1 MSSFYSSTPVSVEP
15 YPLSSTSVSY
25 KGANLVLFSNDYREV
40 ISRYRWKRSVVVEG
54 FRYRF
59 DDSLLLLRVSESV
72 LFWYD
77 LESKSDCELVR
88 QKLSDS
94 LQSKICYSR
103 TDRPSKD
110 IRRRVQAVD
119 NDNLTDFNM

>member
-1 MSSFYSSTPVSVEP
+1 M
-15 YPLSSTSVSY
+15 
-25 KGANLVLFSNDYREV
+25 
-40 ISRYRWKRSVVVEG
+40 EG
-54 FRYRF
+54 FWYRL

-77 LESKSDCELVR
+77 LESKSNDERVR
-88 QKLSDS
+88 QKLGNS

-110 IRRRVQAVD
+110 IRRGVQAVD
-119 NDNLTDFNM
+119 NDNLTDFKM